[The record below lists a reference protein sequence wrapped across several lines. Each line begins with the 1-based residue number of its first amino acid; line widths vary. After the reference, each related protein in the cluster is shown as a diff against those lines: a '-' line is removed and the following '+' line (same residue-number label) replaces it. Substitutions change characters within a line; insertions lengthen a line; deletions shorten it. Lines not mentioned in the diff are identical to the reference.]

1 MIIDGIRYCNVCY
14 KEIPTGLGHKR
25 RIVYC
30 SDKCKNEAV
39 KRPKSEKVVPEY
51 EDRINEYACSYD
63 EHSVDPEILRM
74 AEENEA
80 KYIQQI
86 RVYAASSRALQRL
99 HEGRA
104 IAQFKK
110 PMKNTINRFR

>member
-1 MIIDGIRYCNVCY
+1 
-14 KEIPTGLGHKR
+14 
-25 RIVYC
+25 
-30 SDKCKNEAV
+30 
-39 KRPKSEKVVPEY
+39 
-51 EDRINEYACSYD
+51 
-63 EHSVDPEILRM
+63 M

-86 RVYAASSRALQRL
+86 RLYAAASRAVQRL